1 MWKFKTF
8 CRNLLSHV
16 APALVELVDPQDVNF
31 GQTVPFPNDNRG
43 VREGNDGF
51 WSSFSKGSSAD
62 LNNGNEKKKNNSGNW
77 NTVD

>member
-43 VREGNDGF
+43 VRDGNDGF
-51 WSSFSKGSSAD
+51 WSSCSKGSSAD
-62 LNNGNEKKKNNSGNW
+62 LNNGNEKKKE
-77 NTVD
+77 